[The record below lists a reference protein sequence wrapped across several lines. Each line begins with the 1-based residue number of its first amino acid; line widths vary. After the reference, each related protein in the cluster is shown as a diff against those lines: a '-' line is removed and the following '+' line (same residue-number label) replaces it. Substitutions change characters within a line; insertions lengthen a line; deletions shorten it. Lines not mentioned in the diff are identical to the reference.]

1 MRNILL
7 KHNAALKK
15 NDIKDHLKQCKMFT
29 DYTAYLRPKPLVN
42 SDHKHKCNPNKGLLI
57 IKDFIIKDS
66 RSRLCFPGLSEIIQ
80 M

>member
-1 MRNILL
+1 
-7 KHNAALKK
+7 
-15 NDIKDHLKQCKMFT
+15 MFT